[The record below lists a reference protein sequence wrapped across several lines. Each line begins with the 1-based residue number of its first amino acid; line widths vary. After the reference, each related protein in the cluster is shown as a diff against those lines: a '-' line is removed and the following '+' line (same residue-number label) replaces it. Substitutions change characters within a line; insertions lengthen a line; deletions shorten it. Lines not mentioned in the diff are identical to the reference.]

1 MSSVLIVEDERL
13 VRDTL
18 AKVIPWAELG
28 VGTVYQAEDGRRGL
42 AMAERYGP
50 DLIISDIKMPQ
61 MNGIEFARAVRQ
73 AMPACRIVFL
83 TAYADKKYLKDA
95 IALHVDG
102 FIEKPLDPEEITV
115 TVRALLNPVERPQA
129 TKPATRFY
137 AGSGEQASSN
147 SQTFTL
153 PRNYYSEFDLLLRQD
168 RRDDTRLALRSLF
181 SRMAQ
186 CRGTE
191 PDYIRSV
198 FSRLAFRLEN
208 AAHIRGAAAAQ
219 TESERFAYACARMDT
234 LAKLTDG
241 FSALLER
248 YFAEVDSLDPGLVAQ
263 VNQYLQ
269 THFSDSDCTVK
280 AIAYALNYNDSYLC
294 MVYKKKTGSTINTVL
309 TDMRMELACRL
320 LRQSSLK
327 FYEIGRRVG
336 YPNGRYFSTLF
347 ARQVGVTPRQYREQH
362 HER

>member
-1 MSSVLIVEDERL
+1 MASVLIVEDEQL

-18 AKVIPWAELG
+18 AKVIPWQSLG
-28 VGTVYQAEDGRRGL
+28 VETVYQAEDGRQGL
-42 AMAERYGP
+42 AMAERCRP

-61 MNGIEFARAVRQ
+61 LNGIEFARAAQR
-73 AMPACRIVFL
+73 AMPACRFIFL

-102 FIEKPLDPEEITV
+102 FIEKPLDPEEITA
-115 TVRALLNPVERPQA
+115 TVRGALLRPAERPQA
-129 TKPATRFY
+129 PGPAALFY
-137 AGSGEQASSN
+137 GGSGEPSSEGR
-147 SQTFTL
+147 TFTL
-153 PRNYYSEFDLLLRQD
+153 PRNYYSEFDLLLRQN
-168 RRDDTRLALRSLF
+168 RREDARASLRALF
-181 SRMAQ
+181 SQMAQ
-186 CRGTE
+186 CRSTD

-219 TESERFAYACARMDT
+219 AQSERFAYACAHVDT

-241 FSALLER
+241 FSQLVEQ

-269 THFSDSDCTVK
+269 ANFSRSDCTIK

-294 MVYKKKTGSTINTVL
+294 TVYKKKTGSTINTVL

-327 FYEIGRRVG
+327 LYEVGRRVG

-347 ARQVGVTPRQYREQH
+347 TREVGVTPRQYREQH
-362 HER
+362 HEQ

>member
-1 MSSVLIVEDERL
+1 MSSVLIVEDEQL

-18 AKVIPWAELG
+18 AKVIPWRSLG
-28 VGTVYQAEDGRRGL
+28 VEAVYQAEDGRRGL

-61 MNGIEFARAVRQ
+61 LNGIEFARAVRQ

-102 FIEKPLDPEEITV
+102 FIEKPLDPEEITAAV
-115 TVRALLNPVERPQA
+115 GALLRPAEQPQ
-129 TKPATRFY
+129 PAGSAAPFY
-137 AGSGEQASSN
+137 AGSGERTSSDD
-147 SQTFTL
+147 QTFTL
-153 PRNYYSEFDLLLRQD
+153 PRNYYSEFDLLPRQD
-168 RRDDTRLALRSLF
+168 RRDDARQSLCALF

-186 CRGTE
+186 CRGTD

-198 FSRLAFRLEN
+198 FSRLAFRLES
-208 AAHIRGAAAAQ
+208 AAHIRGAAAAEA
-219 TESERFAYACARMDT
+219 ESERFAYACSHMDT

-241 FSALLER
+241 FSALTER

-269 THFSDSDCTVK
+269 AHFSDSDCTVK

-309 TDMRMELACRL
+309 TDMRMDLACQL

-327 FYEIGRRVG
+327 LYEIGRRVG
-336 YPNGRYFSTLF
+336 YPNGRYFSSLF
-347 ARQVGVTPRQYREQH
+347 TREVGVTPRQYREQH
-362 HER
+362 HEQ

>member
-1 MSSVLIVEDERL
+1 MASVLIVEDERL

-18 AKVIPWAELG
+18 AKVIPWKDLG
-28 VGTVYQAEDGRRGL
+28 VEAVYQAEDGRRGL
-42 AMAERYGP
+42 AMAEQYGP

-61 MNGIEFARAVRQ
+61 LNGIEFARAVRQ
-73 AMPACRIVFL
+73 AMPACRFVFL

-102 FIEKPLDPEEITV
+102 FIEKPLDPEEITA
-115 TVRALLNPVERPQA
+115 TVRALLTA
-129 TKPATRFY
+129 
-137 AGSGEQASSN
+137 GEQPRPAEPAPPFYGGGEGAAPDGR
-147 SQTFTL
+147 TFIL

-168 RRDDTRLALRSLF
+168 RREDARASVRALF
-181 SRMAQ
+181 GEMA
-186 CRGTE
+186 RRPATD

-219 TESERFAYACARMDT
+219 AESERFAYASAHVDT
-234 LAKLTDG
+234 LAKLAGG
-241 FSALLER
+241 FLDILER

-269 THFSDSDCTVK
+269 AHFSESDCNVK

-309 TDMRMELACRL
+309 TDMRMDLACRL
-320 LRQSSLK
+320 LRQSDMK
-327 FYEIGRRVG
+327 FYEVGRRVG

-347 ARQVGVTPRQYREQH
+347 TREVGVTPRQYREQH

>member
-1 MSSVLIVEDERL
+1 MSSVLIVEDEPL

-18 AKVIPWAELG
+18 AKVIPWRELG
-28 VGTVYQAEDGRRGL
+28 VETVWQAEDGRRGL

-61 MNGIEFARAVRQ
+61 LNGIEFARAVRQ
-73 AMPACRIVFL
+73 TMPACKFVFL

-102 FIEKPLDPEEITV
+102 FIEKPLDPEEIAA
-115 TVRALLNPVERPQA
+115 TVRALLTPAEQPRPA
-129 TKPATRFY
+129 EPCPLFY
-137 AGSGEQASSN
+137 GGGEGAAPEGR
-147 SQTFTL
+147 TFAL
-153 PRNYYSEFDLLLRQD
+153 PRNYYSEFDMLLRQD
-168 RRDDTRLALRSLF
+168 RRDDTRASVRALF
-181 SRMAQ
+181 GEMAG
-186 CRGTE
+186 RPATD

-219 TESERFAYACARMDT
+219 AESERFAYASAHMDT
-234 LAKLTDG
+234 LEKLAGG
-241 FSALLER
+241 FTGLLER
-248 YFAEVDSLDPGLVAQ
+248 YFAEVDSLDPGLVAR

-269 THFSDSDCTVK
+269 AHFAESSCNVK

-309 TDMRMELACRL
+309 TGMRMDLACRL
-320 LRQSSLK
+320 LRESDMK

-347 ARQVGVTPRQYREQH
+347 TREVGVTPRQYREQH